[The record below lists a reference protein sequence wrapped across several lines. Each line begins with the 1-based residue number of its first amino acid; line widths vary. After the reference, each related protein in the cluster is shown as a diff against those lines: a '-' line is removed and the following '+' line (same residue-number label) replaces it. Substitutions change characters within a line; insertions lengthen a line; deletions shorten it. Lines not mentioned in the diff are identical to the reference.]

1 MWHRIIL
8 KFPLSLIF
16 LVVYTHLNSQ
26 TLQVPGLISPS
37 DQASFQVLG
46 TRLKWNLNS
55 EASAYALRIYSDPNL
70 TNLVFKDDQ
79 VTSTSRVAENLQY
92 NTSYYWTIRAYNANK
107 SSLESKAWSFKT
119 MPDNPQAVTKHPR
132 LLITEEDLPRLQS
145 WAHSGNPIYPAFKQV
160 LDLAIQTYDTKFFP
174 AGIPNPNWPDN
185 GSITWSGY
193 VTESYAEFFAFWS
206 LIDPDPRQRSIHAQ
220 RARNLLMYVID
231 QAILGPSA
239 GIPFR
244 DPGFMTYDRSRVY
257 GEGCPLTVDWI
268 YNAKDS
274 QGQDILTK
282 QDKAKIRSVFL
293 RWCEEQLTAYN
304 HPTPIGLINDK
315 QIDISNRWILN
326 NYYSG
331 HARNMTMMSLSIDA
345 ADDPEINPQ
354 LHFSALGNSLR
365 SYIYNATGAWLYGQ
379 YAQYE
384 KPEIVATDYNRS
396 TQGLGFGSGGLSVE
410 GSLYGLSIGWVAQQM
425 LALKT
430 AGWADE
436 NSIGKQAKLLESS
449 YWSRLIEG
457 MLHQIAPAPY
467 IPPQATYYGP
477 IYPVANYGDLL
488 RTWVT
493 PELLQLAA
501 PIGLIDMKSNTNPV
515 RLNQCRWFSK
525 NVLQGGSEF
534 LNNRILNTWPGSYA
548 TDAIY
553 YYLLFDPSAKTPV
566 DPRPDMNLNFVDLAF
581 NKILSRTDWTTN
593 ASWFNWQCHWT
604 TINHQS
610 GDGNQFE
617 FFRKGEWL
625 IKERS
630 GYTNDGI
637 GYTSA
642 FHNTLGLQ
650 NTQPANLQWY
660 EAPTIERGGQWTQGV
675 NAGDPVV
682 ITSIHPDFVYATG
695 DATNLYNRPNPFSAN
710 NASTDIEFASR
721 SIVWLKPDHI
731 VIYDRAKSKVPD
743 RFKRFYIQLTAEPKV
758 SGKSM
763 HVMTP
768 GGQQVFLSNLLPD
781 HAVLKPSVAEDIHVL
796 AQEEFTTHQLTI
808 EDPANPQD
816 VRFLNVIQGA
826 DANANI
832 DQALLIQSDTGNLF
846 EGASF
851 KNTLVLF
858 PKKWGETFNAT
869 RYRVPNHISKHI
881 ITGLKPFG
889 GYNAVFSTIGSL
901 CQIELTLGNQLQA
914 DSGGVLILEHQLTGL
929 DNHISKKTEL
939 LDIHPNPFQ
948 LTTQLQVNLAEAEL
962 LSLYILNSNGQKIQ
976 TVFENQWTASGL
988 FQTKWDAS
996 SLPSGNYIVSLQN
1009 GQKIITQAFVCKQ

>member
-1 MWHRIIL
+1 MLHQLSVKFQVPVIL
-8 KFPLSLIF
+8 LFVCSQ
-16 LVVYTHLNSQ
+16 LVSQ

-37 DQASFQVLG
+37 DQSTHQVLG

-55 EASAYALRIYSDPNL
+55 EATSYTLRIYSDPSL
-70 TNLVFKDDQ
+70 TKLVFKDDQ

-92 NTSYYWTIRAYNANK
+92 NTVYYWTIQAFNSSRN
-107 SSLESKAWSFKT
+107 SLESKAWSFKT
-119 MPDNPQAVTKHPR
+119 MPDNPNAVTSHPR
-132 LLITEEDLPRLQS
+132 LLITQEDLPRLQS
-145 WAHSGNPIYPAFKQV
+145 WANANNPIYPAFKQV
-160 LDLAIQTYDTKFFP
+160 LNTAIQAYNAKFFP
-174 AGIPNPNWPDN
+174 GGIANPNWPDIGN
-185 GSITWSGY
+185 TTWSAY

-206 LIDPDPRQRSIHAQ
+206 LIDPDLTQRPIHAQ

-231 QAILGPSA
+231 QALLGPAS
-239 GIPFR
+239 GVPFR

-268 YNAKDS
+268 YNAKDL
-274 QGQDILTK
+274 QGKDILTK
-282 QDKAKIRSVFL
+282 QDKAKIRTVFL

-315 QIDISNRWILN
+315 QIQLTNRWILN

-331 HARNMTMMSLSIDA
+331 HARNMTFMSLSIDA
-345 ADDPEINPQ
+345 EDDPEINSN
-354 LHFSALGNSLR
+354 LHYSALGNSLR
-365 SYIYNATGAWLYGQ
+365 SYIFNATGAWLYGQ

-384 KPEIVATDYNRS
+384 KPEIVAADYNIPNF
-396 TQGLGFGSGGLSVE
+396 GLGMGSGGLSVE

-436 NSIGKQAKLLESS
+436 TIIGKQAKLLKSN
-449 YWSRLIEG
+449 YWSLLMEG
-457 MLHQIAPAPY
+457 MLHQIAPEPY

-493 PELLQLAA
+493 PELMQLSA
-501 PIGLIDMKSNTNPV
+501 PIGLIDMKLANNPI
-515 RLNQCRWFSK
+515 RLNQCRWFSR
-525 NVLQGGSEF
+525 NVLQGGAGL
-534 LNNRILNTWPGSYA
+534 LNYRLANTWSGSNA
-548 TDAIY
+548 TDALY
-553 YYLLFDPSAKTPV
+553 YFLLFDPAAKDPV
-566 DPRPDMNLNFVDLAF
+566 DPRPDLNRTFFDPAF
-581 NKILSRTDWTTN
+581 SKILSRTDWTGN

-604 TINHQS
+604 SINHQS

-675 NAGDPVV
+675 NAGDPYV
-682 ITSIHPDFVYATG
+682 ITSIHPEFVYATG

-731 VIYDRAKSKVPD
+731 IIYDRAKSKVPD
-743 RFKRFYIQLTAEPKV
+743 RFKRFYIQLTAAPNV

-763 HVMTP
+763 HVLTP
-768 GGQQVFLSNLLPD
+768 GGQNVFLSNLLPEN
-781 HAVLKPSVAEDIHVL
+781 AVLTPSVAENINAL
-796 AQEEFTTHQLTI
+796 AQEEFTTHQLMI

-816 VRFLNVIQGA
+816 VRFLNAIQGA
-826 DANANI
+826 DGNVSA
-832 DQALLIQSDTGNLF
+832 DSVLLIQSDSGTAF
-846 EGASF
+846 EGAAI

-858 PKKWGETFNAT
+858 PKIWGELLKTT
-869 RYRVPNHISKHI
+869 SYIIPNHITKHI
-881 ITGLKPFG
+881 VTGLIPSG
-889 GYNAVFSTIGSL
+889 GYQATLIPIGSL
-901 CQIELTLGNQLQA
+901 CRVELSPGNQLQA
-914 DSGGVLILEHQLTGL
+914 DSGGVLIIDHSITDVKNNKFLDSASLE
-929 DNHISKKTEL
+929 IS
-939 LDIHPNPFQ
+939 PNPFQ
-948 LTTQLQVNLAEAEL
+948 ANTQIQFDLKESEV
-962 LSLYILNSNGQKIQ
+962 LSLYILNSNGQKVQ
-976 TVFENQWTASGL
+976 TIFENKYYPKGQIQHTWTTTQIA
-988 FQTKWDAS
+988 A
-996 SLPSGNYIVSLQN
+996 GNYLVLLQS
-1009 GQKIITQAFVCKQ
+1009 GQKVLAHAFVCKQ

>member
-1 MWHRIIL
+1 MVHQLFVKCQLSIIL
-8 KFPLSLIF
+8 LFFYSQLI
-16 LVVYTHLNSQ
+16 SQ

-37 DQASFQVLG
+37 DQSALQVLG

-55 EASAYALRIYSDPNL
+55 EATAYILRIYSDSNL
-70 TNLVFKDDQ
+70 KNMVFIDDH
-79 VTSTSRVAENLQY
+79 VTGTSRVAENLNY
-92 NTSYYWTIRAYNANK
+92 NTNYYWTIQAYNA
-107 SSLESKAWSFKT
+107 SRTSLESKAWSFKT
-119 MPDNPQAVTKHPR
+119 MPDNPNAVTTHPR
-132 LLITEEDLPRLQS
+132 LLITQEDLPRLQS
-145 WAHSGNPIYPAFKQV
+145 WAHNGNPIYPAFKQV
-160 LDLAIQTYDTKFFP
+160 LNIAIENYNTKFFP
-174 AGIPNPNWPDN
+174 GGIPNPNWPDIGN
-185 GSITWSGY
+185 TTWSGY
-193 VTESYAEFFAFWS
+193 VTESYSEFFAFWS
-206 LIDPDPRQRSIHAQ
+206 LIDPDLSQRPVHAQ
-220 RARNLLMYVID
+220 RARNLLMYVIE
-231 QAILGPSA
+231 QALLGPAA
-239 GIPFR
+239 GVPFR

-268 YNAKDS
+268 YNAKDIK
-274 QGQDILTK
+274 GQDILTK
-282 QDKAKIRSVFL
+282 QDKAKIRTVFL

-304 HPTPIGLINDK
+304 HPMPIGLINDK
-315 QIDISNRWILN
+315 QIQISNRWILN

-331 HARNMTMMSLSIDA
+331 HARNMCFMSLSMDA
-345 ADDPEINPQ
+345 EDDQELNSN
-354 LHFSALGNSLR
+354 LHYSALGNSLR
-365 SYIYNATGAWLYGQ
+365 SYIFNATGAWLYGQ

-384 KPEIVATDYNRS
+384 KADLVAADYNIPNR
-396 TQGLGFGSGGLSVE
+396 GLGFGSGGLSVE

-436 NSIGKQAKLLESS
+436 RIIGKQAKLLESN
-449 YWSRLIEG
+449 YWSRLMEG
-457 MLHQIAPAPY
+457 MLHQIAPEPY

-493 PELLQLAA
+493 PELMQLSA
-501 PIGLIDMKSNTNPV
+501 PIGLIDMKLGTNPV

-525 NVLQGGSEF
+525 NVLQGGAGL
-534 LNNRILNTWPGSYA
+534 LNYRILNTWSGSNA
-548 TDAIY
+548 TDVLY
-553 YYLLFDPSAKTPV
+553 YFLLFDPSAKDPI
-566 DPRPDMNLNFVDLAF
+566 DPRPDLNTTFVDLAF
-581 NKILSRTDWTTN
+581 NKILSRTNWTAN

-675 NAGDPVV
+675 NAGDPIV
-682 ITSIHPDFVYATG
+682 ITSTHPDFVYATG
-695 DATNLYNRPNPFSAN
+695 DATNLYNRPNPFSVN

-743 RFKRFYIQLTAEPKV
+743 RFKRFYIQLTAVPEV

-763 HVMTP
+763 RVLTP

-781 HAVLKPSVAEDIHVL
+781 QAVLTPSVAEDIHVL
-796 AQEEFTTHQLTI
+796 AQEEFTTHQLAI

-826 DANANI
+826 DGNASA
-832 DQALLIQSDTGNLF
+832 DSVLLIQSDAGTAF
-846 EGASF
+846 EGAAF
-851 KNTLVLF
+851 NNTLILF
-858 PKKWGETFNAT
+858 PKIWGEPFNSCSYT
-869 RYRVPNHISKHI
+869 VPNFITKHI
-881 ITGLKPFG
+881 ITGLIPFG
-889 GYNAVFSTIGSL
+889 GYQATFTTNGTH
-901 CQIELTLGNQLQA
+901 CQVKLSSGNQLQA
-914 DSGGVLILEHQLTGL
+914 DSGGVLILDHSLT
-929 DNHISKKTEL
+929 
-939 LDIHPNPFQ
+939 DIENVEAYKSGAMQSSPNPFVSSIHFKYD
-948 LTTQLQVNLAEAEL
+948 LKESAL
-962 LSLYILNSNGQKIQ
+962 LSLYIFNSNGQKIQ
-976 TVFENQWTASGL
+976 SIFENEWYAKGS
-988 FQTKWDAS
+988 FNFKWEA
-996 SLPSGNYIVSLQN
+996 PQVPPGNYLVLLQC
-1009 GQKIITQAFVCKQ
+1009 GQKVLTQTVVCKQ